1 MPTDTGL
8 PSRFE
13 HERVSREQVVS
24 CFGSAREHVSDA
36 TKGPRA
42 QAVVCGTLW
51 RERFT
56 LQGSNAWLVMVE
68 QKHAYTMIMMKSR
81 IVNVIRPSRPKNTQS
96 C

>member
-42 QAVVCGTLW
+42 QAVVCGTL
-51 RERFT
+51 
-56 LQGSNAWLVMVE
+56 
-68 QKHAYTMIMMKSR
+68 
-81 IVNVIRPSRPKNTQS
+81 
-96 C
+96 